1 MSCLNSLH
9 CYEGF
14 FLNCCLEDRQEG
26 KRKKKCERKKTL
38 WWRLASLDLVTWPWP
53 SSECVFDPVTHD
65 SGCGLLL
72 GYKSQI
78 FLPYIQQVQIRDN
91 RKTKNKVFAL
101 REDPDFLSFK
111 ANSKS
116 KEVGVLFHFIDISVL
131 DRCSTWEFTAGR
143 SSGLRAGRKR
153 ERLRGNNMSN
163 VDQLALNYQ
172 TVTSES
178 QSKIFPRMAR
188 YALRFR
194 KDCFLL
200 EWTQHTWIIKHR
212 LPR

>member
-1 MSCLNSLH
+1 MR
-9 CYEGF
+9 GF
-14 FLNCCLEDRQEG
+14 FIKKKTTKKTCCLEDRQEG
-26 KRKKKCERKKTL
+26 GKKKCERKKTL

-78 FLPYIQQVQIRDN
+78 FLPYIQQVQIRDKG
-91 RKTKNKVFAL
+91 KTKNKVFAL

-111 ANSKS
+111 ASSKS
-116 KEVGVLFHFIDISVL
+116 KEVGVLFHFIDISIL
-131 DRCSTWEFTAGR
+131 DRCSTWEFTAGK

-153 ERLRGNNMSN
+153 KRLRGNNAPN
-163 VDQLALNYQ
+163 VVQLALNYQ
-172 TVTSES
+172 TVTSKT
-178 QSKIFPRMAR
+178 QSKIFPRMAG
-188 YALRFR
+188 YALKFW
-194 KDCFLL
+194 KECFLL

-212 LPR
+212 LSR